1 MMRTTLKIVLP
12 LIVSVAVVS
21 LFFAAYQVRT
31 EKRVLRNDLSHR
43 AEIQGAN
50 LQENIEP
57 LLDRPGE
64 KNLQRIVE
72 RFSQREHLKGVV
84 VHDATG
90 GTLAITSGLA
100 PIFRARPE
108 AATRAQK
115 LDAGVGEFLPAD
127 QFSFTNPREQ
137 IPMHVFALPLH
148 HSGEIVGTV
157 ALFHDT
163 SYIDE
168 QVSRTLRDSV
178 LNALFQTLLITGLAL
193 VLVRWTFTE
202 PLTRTA
208 NWLRTLRT
216 GQPNVGP
223 VLSKGEILDQLNHEV
238 THLANDLS
246 TARAVA
252 EEEARLRD
260 SNASLWTAERL
271 RVSLRS
277 KLQEKPLFVV
287 SNREPYMH
295 VFNEK
300 DKSIQVIVPASGV
313 VTALEPVLRACNGTW
328 IANGSGSADREMV
341 DRQDHLR
348 VPPDH
353 PTYTLRR
360 VWLSD
365 EEDRG
370 YYEGFSNEGL
380 WPLCHIAH
388 TRPVFR
394 PDDWLQYQKINRRF
408 ADAVLQEMEGAE
420 SPILLAQDYHFALL
434 PRMVK
439 EARPDAR
446 VAIFWHI
453 PWPNPEV
460 FGICPWQRELV
471 EGLLGADLI
480 GFHIQSHC
488 NNFLETV
495 DRALEAIT
503 EWDRFAVNRQGHVTR
518 VRPYPIS
525 VAFPENWNGSQE
537 RFSAGTERAALC
549 AELGIH
555 ASLLGVG
562 VDRIDYTKGILER
575 FRAIE
580 RFLELNP
587 AYQQRF
593 TFVQIGAPSRTD
605 IERYKNFLHEVT
617 AEAERINAHFRAGG
631 WKPIVLLKK
640 HHSHEEIA
648 RYYHAASL
656 CMVTSLHDGMN
667 LVAKEF
673 AAARSGERGVL
684 ILSTFAGAAH
694 ELPDALLVNPY
705 DISQVADAVHRALEM
720 PEEEQARR
728 MQQMRQ
734 SVRKHN
740 VFRWAAHLLSDLTEI
755 RIEFAERAEVPQ
767 VP

>member
-1 MMRTTLKIVLP
+1 MRTTLKIVLP

-21 LFFAAYQVRT
+21 LLFAAYQVRT
-31 EKRVLRNDLSHR
+31 EKRLLRNDLSHR
-43 AEIQGAN
+43 TEIQGAN
-50 LQENIEP
+50 LQESIEP
-57 LLDRPGE
+57 LLDRSAE
-64 KNLQRIVE
+64 RNLQRLVE

-84 VHDATG
+84 VHDAAG
-90 GTLAITSGLA
+90 ATLAITSGLA

-108 AATRAQK
+108 AAVRAAK
-115 LDAGVGEFLPAD
+115 GDAGVSEFLPAD
-127 QFSFTNPREQ
+127 QFSFIDPQ
-137 IPMHVFALPLH
+137 QQVPLHVFALPLH
-148 HSGEIVGTV
+148 RGGEIAGTV

-168 QVSRTLRDSV
+168 QVSRTLRDSL
-178 LNALFQTLLITGLAL
+178 LNALVQTLLITGLAL
-193 VLVRWTFTE
+193 VLVRWTFTG

-216 GQPNVGP
+216 GQPSTAP
-223 VLSKGEILDQLNHEV
+223 PLPKGEILDQLHHEV
-238 THLANDLS
+238 THLANDLN

-277 KLQEKPLFVV
+277 KLEEKPLFVV

-295 VFNEK
+295 VFNDR
-300 DKSIQVIVPASGV
+300 DKSIEVIVPASGV

-328 IANGSGSADREMV
+328 IANGSGSADREVV
-341 DRQDHLR
+341 DARDHLR

-353 PTYTLRR
+353 PSYTLRR

-380 WPLCHIAH
+380 WPLSHIAH

-408 ADAVLQEMEGAE
+408 ADAVLQELEGTE
-420 SPILLAQDYHFALL
+420 SPILLLQDYHFALL
-434 PRMVK
+434 PRMIK
-439 EARPDAR
+439 DARPDAR

-453 PWPNPEV
+453 PWPNAEV

-471 EGLLGADLI
+471 DGLLGADLI

-495 DRALEAIT
+495 DRALEALT
-503 EWDRFAVNRQGHVTR
+503 EWDRFAVNRQGHITR

-525 VAFPENWNGSQE
+525 VAFPENSHGVNESRNSGE
-537 RFSAGTERAALC
+537 ERAALC
-549 AELGIH
+549 AEMRVE

-562 VDRIDYTKGILER
+562 VDRVDYTKGILER
-575 FRAIE
+575 FRALE
-580 RFLELNP
+580 RFFELNP

-605 IERYKNFLHEVT
+605 IERYKNFLDEVSL
-617 AEAERINAHFRAGG
+617 EAERINARFQTAR
-631 WKPIVLLKK
+631 WKPIVFRKK

-648 RYYHAASL
+648 RFYNASSF

-667 LVAKEF
+667 LVAKEYV
-673 AAARSGERGVL
+673 ASREDERGVL

-694 ELPDALLVNPY
+694 ELSDALLVNPY
-705 DISQVADAVHRALEM
+705 DVAQLSESIHRALEM
-720 PEEEQARR
+720 PEEEQTRR
-728 MQQMRQ
+728 MQRMRHT
-734 SVRKHN
+734 VREHN
-740 VFRWAAHLLSDLTEI
+740 VYRWAANLLSDLTEI
-755 RIEFAERAEVPQ
+755 RIDLPERAEAHQ
-767 VP
+767 AS